1 MKAEFQ
7 QQYLKPITLKQQ
19 GGQQNKQSRSRG
31 ICRNVDKAELKR
43 IKTEESDVYPSS
55 DQILLQREE
64 YGDKNISKGK
74 QKFMKDEVISGDQ
87 DKQHNHNNNNI
98 NENTQVQSQE
108 DNVQAQKKIV
118 QNQQQQQ
125 QKQYQEF
132 WYEQSKKGKYID
144 QLPVIN
150 NQNQGLPQV
159 GNFRSPQN
167 SSNLG
172 QYMVTNNQKLRNF
185 SAASKEP
192 IKTPHIKQP
201 PTSTTSKSNKK
212 NNFQIR
218 DDQNST
224 TVNNQNQI
232 SGECNNSELVD
243 IRSYS
248 PSGGNIGKTIL
259 RSYTLERG
267 NQLNEELKVDKNMLP
282 IDEYRRNSSTIQRV
296 LNRSQTR
303 TPNKNHQPISL
314 QHQNLNSEL
323 NNIQPPQIKQ
333 NQNHLQQMRNL
344 QNSQITQQQ
353 YNNDMYN
360 FYYNQDSKN
369 PLNSKKNSQK
379 NNILINTSHSGQ
391 ELDQSF
397 QQQAYDK
404 YLLSK
409 PSRVKQS
416 YASANKLNRNTPLKE
431 NNLDLN
437 NDVLNKSDNCLL
449 SPIKFSPKEQGEQQ
463 LSYMPNIVNNY
474 DTNRLAPV
482 PSTTKQIAVPANFKK
497 NGKIKLRSKENLD
510 HDFNNTSMNEGR
522 NIKTEGSV
530 IDGMPMI
537 SQVHKQPYKYSLNQS
552 LMPSSSSKKSNKL
565 NVKET
570 FFVKYNKLQ
579 SQRNIDQQIETLKNL
594 SEINQYEVEL
604 DKSKLQESNKS
615 QEINT
620 QDTEKDKTKL
630 GSSHFNFYEIDPT
643 IQREESIKFPSNE
656 NLKDQAQEQQQQRIY
671 QENIDYKTN
680 QEFNKQISQTEN
692 TQADIQQASDKKI
705 MSQVENISI
714 QENSSLQTPQKYQS
728 ILELNSDKTL
738 NSSLTETPNRS
749 RQITTYQSANI
760 QSNQDLIQES
770 NNQNQNL
777 NQNNALDT
785 KKPLLKVK
793 LNLETLLFI
802 EEKIFLIFE
811 QVQFHDNI
819 SYVHTCKDYLELITT
834 CEQER
839 LERLF
844 GDKQMRKLVKKCLI
858 LERLTINLIIYLT
871 LDGAKKDHFNYNVV
885 NLMETISQNYIIIL
899 NLLCNQI
906 KTQGIPQNEW
916 IAKMEEVIQAR
927 RPSIPPQN
935 SVLFLQNNFGKGV
948 SLIGPVIEIY
958 PDLKKLVND
967 IFKDLEKSSTQ
978 VLITNLLEFFA
989 KKINNYELNRQLATQ
1004 EEFEGPFLPPAKNDN
1019 VYTLVLD
1026 LDETLIHFVDTPVGG
1041 HFLMRPFLEMFLKE
1055 MSKIYEIVIFTVGME
1070 NYANWVID
1078 SFDKNKY
1085 ISHRLYRQH
1094 AFSKQYNY
1102 IKVRMIQF
1110 QLLPQQTQFL
1120 FFNLIQKD
1128 LSKLGRDLSRSLIV
1142 DNVADNF
1149 RLQPANGI
1157 HIKSWFSDSSD
1168 TALKELIPVLKEL
1181 IKQKP
1186 ADIRPTLKQLKNKYT
1201 PQRVKYFFTLPPV

>member
-7 QQYLKPITLKQQ
+7 QQYLKPPTLKQQ
-19 GGQQNKQSRSRG
+19 GNQQNKQSRSRG
-31 ICRNVDKAELKR
+31 ICRNGDKAESKR
-43 IKTEESDVYPSS
+43 IQTEESDANHAS
-55 DQILLQREE
+55 DQILLQRDD
-64 YGDKNISKGK
+64 YGDKNISKAK
-74 QKFMKDEVISGDQ
+74 QKLIKDEANSGNQDQ
-87 DKQHNHNNNNI
+87 QQHNYKNSNT
-98 NENTQVQSQE
+98 NENTQGQTQE
-108 DNVQAQKKIV
+108 ENVQALKKIV
-118 QNQQQQQ
+118 LNQQQQQ

-132 WYEQSKKGKYID
+132 WHEQSKKGKYID

-159 GNFRSPQN
+159 GNYKSPQN
-167 SSNLG
+167 FSNLG
-172 QYMVTNNQKLRNF
+172 QYMVINNQKLRNF

-192 IKTPHIKQP
+192 VKTPHIKQP
-201 PTSTTSKSNKK
+201 PISTTSKSNKK

-218 DDQNST
+218 DDPNST
-224 TVNNQNQI
+224 TVNNYSQMND
-232 SGECNNSELVD
+232 GCNNSELVD

-248 PSGGNIGKTIL
+248 PGGNIGKSIL

-267 NQLNEELKVDKNMLP
+267 NQLNDELKVDKNILP
-282 IDEYRRNSSTIQRV
+282 VDEYRRNSSTIQRV

-323 NNIQPPQIKQ
+323 NNIQPLKVKQ

-353 YNNDMYN
+353 HNNDMYN

-379 NNILINTSHSGQ
+379 NNILINTSQLGS

-397 QQQAYDK
+397 QQQGYDK

-409 PSRVKQS
+409 PNSVQQS
-416 YASANKLNRNTPLKE
+416 YASTNKLNRNTPLRE
-431 NNLDLN
+431 NNMDLN
-437 NDVLNKSDNCLL
+437 NDVINKSDNCLL
-449 SPIKFSPKEQGEQQ
+449 SPIKFTPKEQGEQQ
-463 LSYMPNIVNNY
+463 ISYMPNIVNSY
-474 DTNRLAPV
+474 ESNRLAPV
-482 PSTTKQIAVPANFKK
+482 SSTNKQIVVPANFKK
-497 NGKIKLRSKENLD
+497 NGKIKHRSKENLD
-510 HDFNNTSMNEGR
+510 QDFHNSSNDEGR

-530 IDGMPMI
+530 IDGKPII
-537 SQVHKQPYKYSLNQS
+537 SQVQKQSYKYSLNQS

-565 NVKET
+565 NIKET

-579 SQRNIDQQIETLKNL
+579 SQRKIDQQIETLKNL
-594 SEINQYEVEL
+594 NEINQYETEL
-604 DKSKLQESNKS
+604 DKSNAQEDNKT
-615 QEINT
+615 QEVQT
-620 QDTEKDKTKL
+620 QDPEKDITKL
-630 GSSHFNFYEIDPT
+630 DSSNFNFYELDPT
-643 IQREESIKFPSNE
+643 IQREESIKLSSNE
-656 NLKDQAQEQQQQRIY
+656 NFKDQAQEQQQSQIY
-671 QENIDYKTN
+671 QENVDFKTN
-680 QEFNKQISQTEN
+680 QDSNNQN
-692 TQADIQQASDKKI
+692 TQAENVKADMQQINDSKI
-705 MSQVENISI
+705 ISQVENINL
-714 QENSSLQTPQKYQS
+714 QENNCLQTPQKYQS
-728 ILELNSDKTL
+728 VLELNSDKTI

-749 RQITTYQSANI
+749 RQITADQSANI
-760 QSNQDLIQES
+760 QSNQDLTQE
-770 NNQNQNL
+770 NGNQNQNS
-777 NQNNALDT
+777 NQNNTQDT

-871 LDGAKKDHFNYNVV
+871 LDGAKKDHFNYNIV
-885 NLMETISQNYIIIL
+885 NLMETISHNYIIIL

-906 KTQGIPQNEW
+906 KTQGIPENEW
-916 IAKMEEVIQAR
+916 IFKMEEVIQAR

-935 SVLFLQNNFGKGV
+935 SVLFLQNSFGKGV
-948 SLIGPVIEIY
+948 SLISPVIEIY

-1004 EEFEGPFLPPAKNDN
+1004 EELEGPFLPPTKNDN

-1041 HFLMRPFLEMFLKE
+1041 HFLMRPFLEIFLKE

-1078 SFDKNKY
+1078 SFDKNRY
-1085 ISHRLYRQH
+1085 VSHRLYRQH

-1102 IKVRMIQF
+1102 IK
-1110 QLLPQQTQFL
+1110 
-1120 FFNLIQKD
+1120 D
-1128 LSKLGRDLSRSLIV
+1128 LSKLGRDLSKSLII

-1168 TALKELIPVLKEL
+1168 MALKELIPVLKEL

>member
-1 MKAEFQ
+1 MMKAEFQ
-7 QQYLKPITLKQQ
+7 QQYLKPITQKQQ
-19 GGQQNKQSRSRG
+19 GGQLNKQSKSRG
-31 ICRNVDKAELKR
+31 ICRNGDKAESKR
-43 IKTEESDVYPSS
+43 IKTEESDAYPVS
-55 DQILLQREE
+55 DQIQILRDDN
-64 YGDKNISKGK
+64 GDKNIPKGK
-74 QKFMKDEVISGDQ
+74 QKLIKDEAISGDQ
-87 DKQHNHNNNNI
+87 DQQHNHNNNNSN
-98 NENTQVQSQE
+98 NENTQGQSQE
-108 DNVQAQKKIV
+108 ENLQGLKKLV

-159 GNFRSPQN
+159 GNFKSPQN

-172 QYMVTNNQKLRNF
+172 QYTVINNQKLRNF

-192 IKTPHIKQP
+192 VKTPYIKQSP
-201 PTSTTSKSNKK
+201 ISTTSKSNKK

-224 TVNNQNQI
+224 NVNNQSQI
-232 SGECNNSELVD
+232 SGECNSSELVD

-248 PSGGNIGKTIL
+248 PGGNIGKTIL

-267 NQLNEELKVDKNMLP
+267 NQLNEDLKVDKNILSA
-282 IDEYRRNSSTIQRV
+282 DEYRRNSSTIQRV

-314 QHQNLNSEL
+314 QHQNINSEL
-323 NNIQPPQIKQ
+323 NNIQPLKIKQ

-344 QNSQITQQQ
+344 QNCQITQQQ
-353 YNNDMYN
+353 HNNDMYN

-379 NNILINTSHSGQ
+379 NNILINTSQSGS

-397 QQQAYDK
+397 QQQGSDK

-409 PSRVKQS
+409 PNRVQQP
-416 YASANKLNRNTPLKE
+416 YASANKLNRNTPLRE

-437 NDVLNKSDNCLL
+437 NDIINKSDNCLL

-463 LSYMPNIVNNY
+463 ITHMPNIVNSYESNK
-474 DTNRLAPV
+474 LAPV
-482 PSTTKQIAVPANFKK
+482 CTTAKQIVVPANFKK

-510 HDFNNTSMNEGR
+510 HDFHNTSINEGR

-530 IDGMPMI
+530 IDGMPII
-537 SQVHKQPYKYSLNQS
+537 SQVQKQSYKYSLNQS

-565 NVKET
+565 NIKET

-579 SQRNIDQQIETLKNL
+579 SQRNIDQQIETLKSLN
-594 SEINQYEVEL
+594 EINQYEAEL
-604 DKSKLQESNKS
+604 DKSNIQDDNK
-615 QEINT
+615 EIHT

-630 GSSHFNFYEIDPT
+630 GSSNFNFYEIDPT
-643 IQREESIKFPSNE
+643 IQREESIKISSNAS
-656 NLKDQAQEQQQQRIY
+656 LSKDQAQEQHQQKILH
-671 QENIDYKTN
+671 ENVDIRTN
-680 QEFNKQISQTEN
+680 QEFNSQKAQTEN
-692 TQADIQQASDKKI
+692 LKAEIQQVSDKTAI
-705 MSQVENISI
+705 SQVETL
-714 QENSSLQTPQKYQS
+714 QENSCIQTPQKYQS
-728 ILELNSDKTL
+728 VLELNSDKTL

-749 RQITTYQSANI
+749 RQITAYSSANL
-760 QSNQDLIQES
+760 QSNQDLIQE
-770 NNQNQNL
+770 NGNQNQIS
-777 NQNNALDT
+777 NQNNTQDT

-871 LDGAKKDHFNYNVV
+871 LDGAKKDHFNYNIV

-906 KTQGIPQNEW
+906 KSQGIPQNEW
-916 IAKMEEVIQAR
+916 IYKMEDVIQAR
-927 RPSIPPQN
+927 KPSIPPQN

-948 SLIGPVIEIY
+948 SLISPVIEIY

-967 IFKDLEKSSTQ
+967 IFRDLEKSSTQ

-989 KKINNYELNRQLATQ
+989 KKINNYELNRQLAAQ
-1004 EEFEGPFLPPAKNDN
+1004 EELEGPFLPPAKNDS

-1078 SFDKNKY
+1078 SFDKNRY

-1102 IKVRMIQF
+1102 IK
-1110 QLLPQQTQFL
+1110 
-1120 FFNLIQKD
+1120 D
-1128 LSKLGRDLSRSLIV
+1128 LSKLGRDLTKSLII

-1168 TALKELIPVLKEL
+1168 MALKELIPVLKEL

-1186 ADIRPTLKQLKNKYT
+1186 TDIRPTLKQLKNKYT